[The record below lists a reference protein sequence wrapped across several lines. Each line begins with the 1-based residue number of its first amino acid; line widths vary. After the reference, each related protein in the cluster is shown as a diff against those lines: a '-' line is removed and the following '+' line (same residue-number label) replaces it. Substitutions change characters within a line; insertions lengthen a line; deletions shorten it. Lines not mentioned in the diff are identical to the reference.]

1 MDRESNLER
10 ARRLIGKEFNFKP
23 QGDIKFLN
31 EAHRD
36 RFTDYCNKGN
46 VHPEDRERKALFYI
60 LAGCPD
66 LVSKGIN
73 RMYDFKE
80 NIVKFSPVPEE
91 QEKDFQQFSFCSSS
105 YALIRLALNLY
116 NSTYESLS
124 VADTFYN
131 LDNNHKILAI
141 NAMLIRFNVNLTA
154 IEADPQQAIEQRI
167 IDCLTD

>member
-1 MDRESNLER
+1 MSYGQESYLER
-10 ARRLIGKEFNFKP
+10 ARRLIGKEFNLKP
-23 QGDIKFLN
+23 PSVEFSIGNINFLN
-31 EAHRD
+31 EAHREK
-36 RFTDYCNKGN
+36 FTDYCQRAHIHN
-46 VHPEDRERKALFYI
+46 EDRERKALFYI
-60 LAGCPD
+60 LAGCPN

-91 QEKDFQQFSFCSSS
+91 QEKDFKKFSFCSSS

-131 LDNNHKILAI
+131 LDSDNKQLAI
-141 NAMLIRFNVNLTA
+141 HAMLIRFNVNLTA
-154 IEADPQQAIEQRI
+154 IETGPQ
-167 IDCLTD
+167 